1 MLGALTFGRFEL
13 PELAATPC
21 PTAGSPRKRQKEAI
35 RWLLVEP
42 VRVRHAPN
50 ALIWVEE
57 DFGTRELRVMAWDP
71 VGPAEI
77 AEAVRFYQAAHW
89 KSWTT
94 VDDLQRLLRAKGPW
108 LIRWNLLGRYEF
120 LTSKD
125 EHVLFG
131 LGSSEFLLFHSHP
144 SKGVQ
149 VTADE
154 ALALIPR
161 LMQEYGGY
169 IFEPVKPAYATK
181 DLRSIGRK
189 RLPSAGLAVP
199 PQDRQS
205 NQGPVNRNTQKL
217 IEGLLAG
224 SGKARVLQ
232 LYESAKRLQQS
243 LRNSP
248 PLGFAIPE

>member
-1 MLGALTFGRFEL
+1 MLGALTLGRFEL
-13 PELAATPC
+13 PELTATPC
-21 PTAGSPRKRQKEAI
+21 PATGSPRKRQNEAI

-42 VRVRHAPN
+42 VRVGRAPN

-71 VGPAEI
+71 VGLAEI
-77 AEAVRFYQAAHW
+77 AEAQRFYQAAHW

-125 EHVLFG
+125 EQVLFG
-131 LGSSEFLLFHSHP
+131 PGNSDFLLFHSDP
-144 SKGVQ
+144 GKGVQ
-149 VTADE
+149 VTAEE

-181 DLRSIGRK
+181 DLRPLARK

-199 PQDRQS
+199 PQDIQP
-205 NQGPVNRNTQKL
+205 NQGPVNQNTQEL
-217 IEGLLAG
+217 ERLLTG
-224 SGKARVLQ
+224 PSKARVHQ

-248 PLGFAIPE
+248 PPGFAIPE